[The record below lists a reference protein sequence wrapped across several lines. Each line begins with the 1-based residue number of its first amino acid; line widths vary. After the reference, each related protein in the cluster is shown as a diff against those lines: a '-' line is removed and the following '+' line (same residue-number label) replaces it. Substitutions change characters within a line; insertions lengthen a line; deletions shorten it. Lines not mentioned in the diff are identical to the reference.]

1 VHNFT
6 RKEERLDMSSHQ
18 PQLETARNRGRP
30 RRASKVL
37 LEDAAYELFLEQ
49 GFGGTTIDDIT
60 QRAGVSRNT
69 FFNYF
74 SAKTDVFWADID
86 RALTNLPR
94 FLAATGPSLSPIE
107 AAGEAFADCAK
118 ELGAGNVPWILSH
131 FDTIGRP
138 EEVMDSALNRFA
150 VYNADLRAFMA
161 TRMAAGEREFLPQVM
176 ASTTLAAVVSAAI
189 AWGGAGVQRAS
200 LESYLLRALAPLADG
215 FKLSR

>member
-1 VHNFT
+1 
-6 RKEERLDMSSHQ
+6 LSSHS
-18 PQLETARNRGRP
+18 PQRSTARNRGRP
-30 RRASKVL
+30 RRASKLL

-49 GFGGTTIDDIT
+49 GFAGTTIDDIT

-74 SAKTDVFWADID
+74 DAKTDVFWADID
-86 RALTNLPR
+86 RALQNLPGS
-94 FLAATGPSLSPIE
+94 LSAAESTTSPIE

-118 ELGAGNVPWILSH
+118 ALGVGNVPWILSH

-161 TRMAAGEREFLPQVM
+161 SRLSVSERDFLPQVM

-189 AWGGAGVQRAS
+189 AWGGAGLQRAS

-215 FKLSR
+215 FRLSR